1 MDASCGHC
9 GHVQGDRGQGVSP
22 PLLNGY
28 GGEWAVKDGAM
39 PIFLR
44 DWSFELAR
52 TSSNHVQYVGHPN
65 KGIPLTDQT
74 FQLIAIVLYLSGMVA
89 IGYFAFRQTKD
100 LDDYMLAGRGLKP
113 GTAALSA
120 GASDMSGWLLL
131 GLPGA
136 IYVSGLVEAWI
147 AIGLT
152 IGAWLNWKFVAPR
165 LRSYTFVSKN
175 SITIPSFFE
184 NRLKDTSRLLRVVS
198 GVIILVFFTFYVSSG
213 MVAGGVFF
221 EESFGSTFVT
231 GMLIVGG
238 VTLLY
243 TLFGGFLGATLTDV
257 AQGLLM
263 LAALIA
269 VPLVALNATGGVVAT
284 LDSIREVNPDLLSL
298 TAGGSVLGV
307 ISAAAWGLGY
317 VGQPHII
324 VRFMAMRTPQDAKA
338 GRRIGIGWMILTA
351 LGAIATA
358 LIGIAYFQ
366 QNPDLDLA
374 NPETVFLILSQTL
387 FHPFIAG
394 LVLAAV
400 LAAIMSTISSQL
412 IVSSSALVED
422 LYKIVGKDAAPKQLV
437 MLGRIGVL
445 VVAVIAALIALQQN
459 STILDLVGFAW
470 AGFGAAFGPVV
481 ILSLY
486 WKKLSTWGTLASMV
500 TGAVVVFVW
509 GNSALGDTLYEIVPG
524 FAASMI
530 VAVVVS
536 LATYKPN
543 AEIDAEFELAAEQAH
558 PKYQAPKK
566 VSV

>member
-1 MDASCGHC
+1 M
-9 GHVQGDRGQGVSP
+9 
-22 PLLNGY
+22 
-28 GGEWAVKDGAM
+28 
-39 PIFLR
+39 
-44 DWSFELAR
+44 
-52 TSSNHVQYVGHPN
+52 
-65 KGIPLTDQT
+65 TDQF
-74 FQLIAIVLYLSGMVA
+74 FQLTAIVLYLAAMVL
-89 IGYFAFRQTKD
+89 IGWFAFRKTND
-100 LDDYMLAGRGLKP
+100 FDDYMLAGRGLKP

-136 IYVSGLVEAWI
+136 VYVGGLVEAWM

-165 LRSYTFVSKN
+165 LRSYTFLSKN

-184 NRLKDTSRLLRVVS
+184 NRLKDSSRLLRVVS

-221 EESFGSTFVT
+221 ESSFGSTFLT
-231 GMLIVGG
+231 GMLIVAG

-263 LAALIA
+263 LVALVA
-269 VPLVALNATGGVVAT
+269 VPLVGLGATGGLTAT
-284 LDSIREVNPDLLSL
+284 LESIREVDPNRLSL
-298 TAGGSVLGV
+298 VAGGSLLGI
-307 ISAAAWGLGY
+307 ISAAAWGIGY
-317 VGQPHII
+317 MGQPHII
-324 VRFMAMRTPQDAKA
+324 VRFMAMRSPQDATA
-338 GRRIGIGWMILTA
+338 GRRIGISWMIVTA
-351 LGAIATA
+351 LGAVATA

-366 QNPDLDLA
+366 QNPDLSLTD
-374 NPETVFLILSQTL
+374 PETVFLALSQTL

-422 LYKIVGKDAAPKQLV
+422 LYKIVGKKDASAKQLV
-437 MLGRIGVL
+437 VLGRAGVL
-445 VVAVIAALIALQQN
+445 LVAIVAGLIALN
-459 STILDLVGFAW
+459 RDTTILALVGFAW

-481 ILSLY
+481 ILALY
-486 WKKLSTWGTLASMV
+486 WKKLSTWGTLASMI

-509 GNSALGDTLYEIVPG
+509 GNSPLADVLYEIVPG
-524 FAASMI
+524 FIVSMI

-536 LATYKPN
+536 LATYKPS
-543 AEIDAEFELAAEQAH
+543 AEIDAEFDAAADQARAD
-558 PKYQAPKK
+558 YVAPEK

>member
-1 MDASCGHC
+1 M
-9 GHVQGDRGQGVSP
+9 
-22 PLLNGY
+22 L
-28 GGEWAVKDGAM
+28 
-39 PIFLR
+39 
-44 DWSFELAR
+44 
-52 TSSNHVQYVGHPN
+52 
-65 KGIPLTDQT
+65 
-74 FQLIAIVLYLSGMVA
+74 A
-89 IGYFAFRQTKD
+89 IGYFAFRKTND

-165 LRSYTFVSKN
+165 LRSYTHVSNN

-184 NRLKDTSRLLRVVS
+184 NRLKDSSRMLRVVS

-221 EESFGSTFVT
+221 ENSFGSTFLV
-231 GMLIVGG
+231 GMLIVAG

-263 LAALIA
+263 LAALIV
-269 VPLVALNATGGVVAT
+269 VPIVALNETGGLGAT
-284 LDSIREVNPDLLSL
+284 IDSIREVNPDLLSF

-317 VGQPHII
+317 VGQPHIL
-324 VRFMAMRTPQDAKA
+324 VRFMALRSPQDAKA

-351 LGAIATA
+351 LGALATA

-366 QNPDLDLA
+366 QNPDVTLD
-374 NPETVFLILSQTL
+374 NPETVFLILSQIL
-387 FHPFIAG
+387 FHPFVAG
-394 LVLAAV
+394 LMLAAV

-412 IVSSSALVED
+412 IVCSSALVED
-422 LYKIVGKDAAPKQLV
+422 LYKIVGKKDATPKQMV
-437 MLGRIGVL
+437 MLGRLGVL
-445 VVAVIAALIALQQN
+445 LVALVAGLIALN
-459 STILDLVGFAW
+459 RDATILELVGFAW

-481 ILSLY
+481 LLSLY
-486 WKKLSTWGTLASMV
+486 WKKLSTWGALAGMV
-500 TGAVVVFVW
+500 TGAVVVFIW
-509 GNSALGDTLYEIVPG
+509 GNSPLSATMYEIVPG
-524 FAASMI
+524 FVASLL

-536 LATYKPN
+536 LVTYKKSL
-543 AEIDAEFELAAEQAH
+543 EIEAEFDEAAAQARQDYTK
-558 PKYQAPKK
+558 PEAAPAA
-566 VSV
+566 V